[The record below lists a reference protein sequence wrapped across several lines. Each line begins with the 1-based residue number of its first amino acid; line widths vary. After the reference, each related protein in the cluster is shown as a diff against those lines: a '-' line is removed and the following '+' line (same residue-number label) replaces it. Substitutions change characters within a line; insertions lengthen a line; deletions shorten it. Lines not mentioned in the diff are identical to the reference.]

1 MGKDQ
6 WEEWYLL
13 ELSIVW
19 TSISQIPVKV
29 LMGRDRSRKSLGDL
43 HFISYEEGQ
52 LPPFLPQGIL
62 IDKDERRNWVN
73 SLTPPVKISTT
84 PS

>member
-1 MGKDQ
+1 
-6 WEEWYLL
+6 
-13 ELSIVW
+13 
-19 TSISQIPVKV
+19 
-29 LMGRDRSRKSLGDL
+29 MGRDRSRKSLGDL